1 MKRFYSP
8 LRYPGGKNCIFNFV
22 SKLFYENNLIGVN
35 YAEPYAGGAG
45 LALRLLFEG
54 YVNHVYINDYDYSI
68 YSFWKAVIERPA
80 EFCDWI
86 ASIEVT
92 IDNWQKFKAI
102 QKNKANQD
110 YFELAKSTFFLNR
123 TNVSGVIK
131 GGAIGGL
138 SQTGKYKMDVRF
150 KKDDLIK
157 RIIKIGEWKQK
168 ITVSNLD
175 GLDFIKKIDRK
186 KEEIFIYLDPPYF
199 KKGSDLYMNFF
210 KENDHLNLSS
220 RVHKLKKQWMA
231 SYDNHDFILNLYSEM
246 NRVVYR
252 LSQNTSNRVGDEVLI
267 FPKQVDF
274 KESISQLNT
283 PILLTS

>member
-210 KENDHLNLSS
+210 KENDHPDQMS
-220 RVHKLKKQWMA
+220 
-231 SYDNHDFILNLYSEM
+231 FIATERSL
-246 NRVVYR
+246 
-252 LSQNTSNRVGDEVLI
+252 DEEVS
-267 FPKQVDF
+267 KG
-274 KESISQLNT
+274 KISQQ
-283 PILLTS
+283 PVIRCVYIDPSSQFIH

>member
-1 MKRFYSP
+1 
-8 LRYPGGKNCIFNFV
+8 
-22 SKLFYENNLIGVN
+22 
-35 YAEPYAGGAG
+35 
-45 LALRLLFEG
+45 
-54 YVNHVYINDYDYSI
+54 
-68 YSFWKAVIERPA
+68 
-80 EFCDWI
+80 
-86 ASIEVT
+86 
-92 IDNWQKFKAI
+92 
-102 QKNKANQD
+102 
-110 YFELAKSTFFLNR
+110 
-123 TNVSGVIK
+123 
-131 GGAIGGL
+131 
-138 SQTGKYKMDVRF
+138 MDVRF